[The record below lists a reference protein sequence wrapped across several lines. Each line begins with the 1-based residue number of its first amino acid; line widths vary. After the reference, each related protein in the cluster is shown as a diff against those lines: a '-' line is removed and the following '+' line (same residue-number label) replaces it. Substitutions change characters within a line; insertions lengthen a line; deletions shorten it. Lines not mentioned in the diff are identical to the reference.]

1 MEDLDVEPDQCN
13 QEPEGSVPL
22 HVLWR
27 ASLGAL
33 FDEIE
38 VKNEVESCDHDY
50 AEAEQDSESLRH
62 TEMAILVHSPDQSLS
77 NSRVSEPKHDHFRDR
92 AEELDA

>member
-22 HVLWR
+22 HVLWF

-38 VKNEVESCDHDY
+38 VENEVESC
-50 AEAEQDSESLRH
+50 EKTLECR
-62 TEMAILVHSPDQSLS
+62 
-77 NSRVSEPKHDHFRDR
+77 
-92 AEELDA
+92 